1 MKQHIKIHKYID
13 MKIFKV
19 TINDDDQLG
28 MNAISLVEFPA
39 VEVDF
44 LTFNSEVQMNFT
56 KFDDEKRE
64 ITGVVCLADTP
75 ILRKNEQFGV
85 HAIVFDKDV
94 IKQMM
99 LRYFKNGL
107 SNQVNIE
114 HTGPMIEGLTMIESY
129 IKDSNRNIAPV
140 EFTDV
145 PDGSWLATFKV
156 ENDEVWNQI
165 KEEHKLR
172 GFSLQGYFSYGSE
185 VKLSAIDEYDSWL
198 EDILK

>member
-1 MKQHIKIHKYID
+1 

-19 TINDDDQLG
+19 TIDEDEQLG
-28 MNAISLVEFPA
+28 MDAIALVEYPA

-44 LTFNSEVQMNFT
+44 LAFSKDQMNFT
-56 KFDDEKRE
+56 SFNDEKKE

-75 ILRKNEQFGV
+75 ILRKNDKFGI
-85 HAIVFDKDV
+85 HAIVFEKEM

-114 HTGPMIEGLTMIESY
+114 HKGSMLEGLTMIESY
-129 IKDSNRNIAPV
+129 VKNSERNIAPI
-140 EFTDV
+140 EFKDV

-156 ENDEVWNQI
+156 ENDEVWSQI
-165 KEEHKLR
+165 KEEHTLR
-172 GFSLQGYFSYGSE
+172 GFSLQGYFSYGDE
-185 VKLSAIDEYDSWL
+185 VKLSECDDYDTWL